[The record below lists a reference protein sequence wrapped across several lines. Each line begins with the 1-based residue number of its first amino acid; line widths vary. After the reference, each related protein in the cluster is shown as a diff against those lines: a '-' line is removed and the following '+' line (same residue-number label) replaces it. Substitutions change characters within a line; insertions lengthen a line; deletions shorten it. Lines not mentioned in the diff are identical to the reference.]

1 MHSRKADSHI
11 LEHCK
16 VHSKED
22 RVEALQVTLLLK
34 ASVAPGA
41 WFLSGW
47 NFKASFL

>member
-1 MHSRKADSHI
+1 MYINFVKMYWNKIGYDVSGTA
-11 LEHCK
+11 
-16 VHSKED
+16 
-22 RVEALQVTLLLK
+22 LLLK

>member
-1 MHSRKADSHI
+1 MMFNDKKI
-11 LEHCK
+11 Q
-16 VHSKED
+16 SKNG
-22 RVEALQVTLLLK
+22 VLLLK